1 MSSEG
6 SGGGNRTDLRA
17 VYVVIGVVLILIGI
31 SLLGGLPIFGWTAP
45 WGIASD
51 ITREIRR
58 IGWPLAVIAL
68 GILVIV
74 YSRRPGAR
82 LPSKHT
88 RLTRS
93 RDKKVIAGV
102 LGGLS
107 DYFSV
112 DVTLLRVGY
121 VLLAFVLD
129 AWGPLLV
136 AYIVAAIIVPE
147 VPKEAPA
154 AAGEPPAVPAAGAEQ
169 QAAPPPAPPAPAPPA
184 PPASQEPA
192 ASDEAAGG
200 SDSSEE
206 A

>member
-1 MSSEG
+1 VNNDAP
-6 SGGGNRTDLRA
+6 GGGKGTDLRP
-17 VYVVIGVVLILIGI
+17 VYVVIGVVLIVIGI
-31 SLLGGLPIFGWTAP
+31 ALLGGLPIFGWTAP
-45 WGIASD
+45 WGIARE

-74 YSRRPGAR
+74 YSRRPGAK
-82 LPSKHT
+82 LPSKDA
-88 RLTRS
+88 RLVRS
-93 RDKKVIAGV
+93 REKKVLAGV

-121 VLLAFVLD
+121 VLLALVLD
-129 AWGPLLV
+129 AWGPLLI

-147 VPKEAPA
+147 APKEASSATSGQDEDRP
-154 AAGEPPAVPAAGAEQ
+154 PPASPPL
-169 QAAPPPAPPAPAPPA
+169 APPPAPPVEPQPTDPAAPAG
-184 PPASQEPA
+184 
-192 ASDEAAGG
+192 DDT
-200 SDSSEE
+200 DSGPG